1 MKMTRGVRTKGVALW
16 LLAWG
21 LIGCDD
27 VEDVEDEE
35 IILARVGDREIT
47 SSHLRY
53 FESRVAEG
61 LKTKKTGIEGLR
73 DHLQTLIDK
82 EILLQ
87 EAGRLGLDQT
97 PEVAGKLRS
106 EFDERMLK
114 AFVRREVFEKIAI
127 DDEEL
132 LEYQRATG
140 RDRAVVIGQIV
151 VDTRE
156 EADEIASALRSGT
169 DFDKLAG
176 RTVLPRE
183 QQRLA
188 RVDLIKDQIDPP
200 ILQEIVFPLQ
210 KGEVSDIVDYSN
222 QFGVYQILDEKEV
235 QLRKVRSILEAEL
248 VKAKTPSMARDLAS
262 RLKEEL
268 GFRRNQEGLE
278 LLQQKAANGPDAF
291 TDSES
296 ETVLYDIGDGK
307 FTIRDFWY
315 LATELFMGFA
325 GGPEAVGSF
334 TEEVVVPRILF
345 LAAAYRAGID
355 REREMVEWRLR
366 RRQSLLL
373 VAIRQEA
380 VSEVYVD
387 EQEARDYYEKNPR
400 NFSPLESVSL
410 QEILVRTEGEAASLL
425 EQIQAGADLGTLA
438 QQHTLRRL
446 GKGNE
451 GKFHIHPFEK
461 ARFRELV
468 DPTRGVEVGD
478 LVGPVM
484 VTVDAG
490 EVLDPDPTQ
499 VGDRYYS
506 VYRVLESTIG
516 AAPEPFEKVGQ
527 RAQAMVRVAKQ
538 DRAFHQF
545 LLELRHRYSPQIETY
560 EDALASMA
568 R

>member
-1 MKMTRGVRTKGVALW
+1 METRERMLRRRWTEGAVLW

-27 VEDVEDEE
+27 MEDEKVL
-35 IILARVGDREIT
+35 LARVGDREIT
-47 SSHLRY
+47 ASHLRY

-97 PEVAGKLRS
+97 PEVVGKLRS
-106 EFDERMLK
+106 ELDESILK
-114 AFVRREVFEKIAI
+114 VFVEREVLEKIAI

-132 LEYQRATG
+132 LEHQRATG

-156 EADEIASALRSGT
+156 EADEIARALRSGT
-169 DFDKLAG
+169 DFDELAG
-176 RTVLPRE
+176 YTVLPPE
-183 QQRLA
+183 HRLA
-188 RVDLIKDQIDPP
+188 QVDLIKDQIEPP
-200 ILQEIVFPLQ
+200 ILQEMVFPLH
-210 KGEVSDIVDYSN
+210 KGEVSDIVDYGD

-235 QLRKVRSILEAEL
+235 QLWEVRSILEAEL
-248 VKAKTPSMARDLAS
+248 VKKKTPGLARDLAS

-268 GFRRNQEGLE
+268 GFRPNQEGLE
-278 LLQQKAANGPDAF
+278 LLLQKAAKGTDAF

-296 ETVLYDIGDGK
+296 ETVLYDIGDDK

-315 LATELFMGFA
+315 LATELYMGFA
-325 GGPEAVGSF
+325 GGPQAVGSF
-334 TEEVVVPRILF
+334 TEKVVVPRILF
-345 LAAAYRAGID
+345 LTAAYRAGID
-355 REREMVEWRLR
+355 REREVVEWRLR
-366 RRQSLLL
+366 QRQSLLL

-387 EQEARDYYEKNPR
+387 EQEAREYYEKNPR
-400 NFSPLESVSL
+400 KFSPLELVSV

-425 EQIQAGADLGTLA
+425 QQIQTGADLGALA
-438 QQHTLRRL
+438 AEHTLRRL
-446 GKGNE
+446 GKGNK

-461 ARFRELV
+461 TRFRELV
-468 DPTRGVEVGD
+468 DATRGVEVGD

-499 VGDRYYS
+499 VGGRYYS
-506 VYRVLESTIG
+506 VYKVLESTIG
-516 AAPEPFEKVGQ
+516 AAPEPFEKVAQ
-527 RAQAMVRVAKQ
+527 RARAMVRVAKQ

-545 LLELRHRYSPQIETY
+545 LLELRHRYRPNIETY